1 MSTISTFFQKNW
13 IRILIASV
21 LGIGVMVLYNVSAGD
36 WKELISYSNGA
47 FISGFIWLSVG
58 GLYVVEGFGG
68 LDIFAYLVRR
78 KRNEEGHVE
87 SLYEYGERRK
97 EQRKPSRFGF
107 LAYFLVALIYFIVSL
122 VLLLVTRTH
131 A

>member
-1 MSTISTFFQKNW
+1 MSTVTTFFRKNW
-13 IRILIASV
+13 IRILIASI
-21 LGIGVMVLYNVSAGD
+21 LGIGVMALYNTSAGD

-107 LAYFLVALIYFIVSL
+107 LAYFLVAVIYFLVSL
-122 VLLLVTRTH
+122 LILIIVRTH

>member
-1 MSTISTFFQKNW
+1 MFTVTTFFRKNW
-13 IRILIASV
+13 IRVLIASI

-107 LAYFLVALIYFIVSL
+107 LAYFLVAVIYFLVSL
-122 VLLLVTRTH
+122 IILIIARTH

>member
-1 MSTISTFFQKNW
+1 MSTVTTFFRKNW
-13 IRILIASV
+13 IRVLIASI

-78 KRNEEGHVE
+78 KRKEGHVE

-107 LAYFLVALIYFIVSL
+107 LAYFLVAVIYFLVSL
-122 VLLLVTRTH
+122 IILIIVRTH

>member
-1 MSTISTFFQKNW
+1 MFTVTTFFRKNW
-13 IRILIASV
+13 IRVLIASI
-21 LGIGVMVLYNVSAGD
+21 LGIGVMVLHNVSAGD

-107 LAYFLVALIYFIVSL
+107 LAYFLVAVIYFLVSL
-122 VLLLVTRTH
+122 IILIIVRTH

>member
-1 MSTISTFFQKNW
+1 
-13 IRILIASV
+13 
-21 LGIGVMVLYNVSAGD
+21 MVLYNVSAGD

-68 LDIFAYLVRR
+68 LDIFAYLVCR

-107 LAYFLVALIYFIVSL
+107 LAYFLVAVIYFLVSL
-122 VLLLVTRTH
+122 IILIIVRTH

>member
-1 MSTISTFFQKNW
+1 MFTVTTFFRKNW
-13 IRILIASV
+13 IRVLIASI

-107 LAYFLVALIYFIVSL
+107 LAYFLVAVIYFLVSL
-122 VLLLVTRTH
+122 IILIIVRTH

>member
-1 MSTISTFFQKNW
+1 MSTVTTFFRKNW
-13 IRILIASV
+13 IRILIASI
-21 LGIGVMVLYNVSAGD
+21 LGIGVMALYNTSAGD

-78 KRNEEGHVE
+78 KRNEEGQVE

-107 LAYFLVALIYFIVSL
+107 LAYFLVAVIYFLVSL
-122 VLLLVTRTH
+122 LILIIVRTH

>member
-1 MSTISTFFQKNW
+1 MFTVTTFFRKNW
-13 IRILIASV
+13 IRVLIASI

-107 LAYFLVALIYFIVSL
+107 LAYFLVSLIILIIV
-122 VLLLVTRTH
+122 RTH